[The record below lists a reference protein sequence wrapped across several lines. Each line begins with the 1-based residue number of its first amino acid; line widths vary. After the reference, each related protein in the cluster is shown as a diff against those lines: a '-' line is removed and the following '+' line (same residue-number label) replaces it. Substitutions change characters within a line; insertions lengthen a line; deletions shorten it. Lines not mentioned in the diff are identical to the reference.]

1 MNTGK
6 IPEWESELWHLIS
19 NSDGTH
25 CPHATKCETR
35 GHGNWC
41 LDNYKDAIAGL
52 YGKYTQGLQRD
63 DIERFMAEINQYL
76 PARVSCGRVFELID
90 ALANKYLEKAAI
102 TEPPV
107 PVNVI
112 DYLEIDKPVEIRL
125 IPMKAYHGAVWDLD
139 EGWIIQINSIDPP
152 ERQRLNI
159 FHEIFHVVAH
169 SKAMP
174 VFRKRGMS
182 EGYFNEILADCF
194 SGCMLMP
201 REWIKKKWAEEK
213 DIKRMAK
220 IFNVTEIGIWIRL
233 RTMGLI

>member
-6 IPEWESELWHLIS
+6 IPEWESELWHLMS
-19 NSDGTH
+19 TSDGTH
-25 CPHATKCETR
+25 CPHATDCEIKE
-35 GHGNWC
+35 GGEWC
-41 LDNYKDAIAGL
+41 PDNYKDALGNL

-63 DIERFMAEINQYL
+63 DIERFITEINQYL
-76 PARVSCGRVFELID
+76 PAQLSCGRVFELVGT
-90 ALANKYLEKAAI
+90 LADKYLEKAAI
-102 TEPPV
+102 KEPPV
-107 PVNVI
+107 PLSVI
-112 DYLEIDKPVEIRL
+112 DYLEINKPIEIRF

-139 EGWIIQINSIDPP
+139 EGWIIQINSNDPP

-169 SKAMP
+169 SKATP
-174 VFRKRGMS
+174 VFKKRGMS

-201 REWIKKKWAEEK
+201 SDFIEKKWAEEK
-213 DIKRMAK
+213 DMKRMAK